1 MNIANSRS
9 LLLCILVCLFASSAN
24 AALYTNGETKG
35 TKKEIIIVNIDEDLN
50 SQLSSIADYTYNVY
64 RAAQKSVVTI
74 TAYLS
79 DKDAE
84 STEITDLV
92 SLLTELG
99 VEEEHLVIKKD
110 AKEHNLAYF
119 TLSIA
124 AGPDVQ

>member
-24 AALYTNGETKG
+24 ATLFPNGDTKE

-50 SQLSSIADYTYNVY
+50 GQLSSLADYTYNVY
-64 RAAQKSVVTI
+64 RASQKSVVTI
-74 TAYLS
+74 TSYLS
-79 DKDAE
+79 DKDSE

-92 SLLTELG
+92 TLLKKLG
-99 VEEEHLVIKKD
+99 VEKDHLVVKTD
-110 AKEHNLAYF
+110 AEDHDRAYF

>member
-1 MNIANSRS
+1 M
-9 LLLCILVCLFASSAN
+9 LCILVCLFASSAN
-24 AALYTNGETKG
+24 AALYTNGETKE

-50 SQLSSIADYTYNVY
+50 SQLSSIADYIYNVY
-64 RAAQKSVVTI
+64 RDAQKSVVTI
-74 TAYLS
+74 TANLS

-119 TLSIA
+119 TL
-124 AGPDVQ
+124 